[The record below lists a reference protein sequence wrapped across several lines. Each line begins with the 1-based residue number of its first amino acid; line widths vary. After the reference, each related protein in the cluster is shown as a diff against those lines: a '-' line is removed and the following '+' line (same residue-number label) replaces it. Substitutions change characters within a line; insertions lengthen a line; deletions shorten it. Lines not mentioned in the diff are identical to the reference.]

1 MNAADIIRIKDLLP
15 TAMGSDELREQVA
28 ADILRRSVF
37 SARMES
43 ARYLARVRDVCA
55 EFADGA
61 INRAKAI
68 ENLMLELGRMG
79 HAPLDEGGLRNPAS
93 LARLRL
99 VVTTQR
105 QMAASVA
112 RLSCQTASV
121 LHRTP
126 AWELAR
132 VSGRRMPRADWAER
146 WAAAGSSCGFEGALQ
161 DRFIALKDSPIWQ
174 SLGDGAGGWRDT
186 LMNPFPPFAFG
197 SGMGWIGV
205 GRDEC
210 IRLGIIGED
219 EEVGRPDGGTLSPVE
234 KEIAEA
240 AERFGLTEEALM
252 KGLA

>member
-1 MNAADIIRIKDLLP
+1 MDAAEIIRIKELLP
-15 TAMGSDELREQVA
+15 TALGSGELREQIA

-43 ARYLARVRDVCA
+43 ARYLALVRETCA
-55 EFADGA
+55 AFAAGE
-61 INRAKAI
+61 INRATAM
-68 ENLMLELGRMG
+68 ERLMAELARMG
-79 HAPLDEGGLRNPAS
+79 HGPLDAGGLKNPAS
-93 LARLRL
+93 IKRLDL
-99 VVTTQR
+99 ILKTQR
-105 QMAASVA
+105 GMAASCA
-112 RLSCQTASV
+112 RLATQTEGV
-121 LHRTP
+121 LHQWP

-132 VSGRRMPRADWAER
+132 VSERVRKRSDWHLR

-174 SLGDGAGGWRDT
+174 ALGDGAGGYRDT
-186 LMNPFPPFAFG
+186 LMNPFPPFALN

-210 IRLGIIGED
+210 IRLGLIGED
-219 EEVGRPDGGTLSPVE
+219 EEVGHPDGGSLSPVE